1 MRLRISIF
9 SETEGGKTKP
19 IYLYVR
25 ISALFK
31 KPWKIC
37 VLLLQ
42 GSMAEILPF
51 ILIGFIAQFVDS
63 AIGMAFGTLTSTL
76 LLLVGIPPQ
85 TLSAT
90 VHTAEIF
97 GGGASAF
104 SHWRLGNIDRELL
117 KKLAIPALIGA
128 VIGTLLLTLF
138 NNETLKPWLGLYF
151 MMIGLMI
158 LMKAWRPDWIA
169 PVHIHR
175 RFLGFFGGLLD
186 AFGGA
191 GWGEFVSSGLIL
203 RGFEIRKSVGSMV
216 TVEFMV
222 SVVVTVVFVGT
233 VGITN
238 WPVIFALAAGAI
250 AAAPLGAWACK
261 VAPAK
266 PLKIVVGLTI
276 TLIGL
281 KTFASGLGI
290 LGH

>member
-1 MRLRISIF
+1 ML
-9 SETEGGKTKP
+9 
-19 IYLYVR
+19 
-25 ISALFK
+25 
-31 KPWKIC
+31 
-37 VLLLQ
+37 
-42 GSMAEILPF
+42 EIIPF

-76 LLLVGIPPQ
+76 LLLTGIPPQ

-97 GGGASAF
+97 GGSASAF
-104 SHWRLGNIDRELL
+104 SHWRMGNIDRELL
-117 KKLAIPALIGA
+117 KKLAVPALIGA

-138 NNETLKPWLGLYF
+138 SNEGLKPWLGLYF
-151 MMIGLMI
+151 TIIGLVI
-158 LMKAWRPDWIA
+158 LTKALKPDWIA

-175 RFLGFFGGLLD
+175 RVLGFFGGFLD

-191 GWGEFVSSGLIL
+191 GWGEFVSSGLVL
-203 RGFEIRKSVGSMV
+203 RGFEIRNAVGSMV

-238 WPVIFALAAGAI
+238 WPVIFAV

-266 PLKIVVGLTI
+266 PLKIIVGLTI
-276 TLIGL
+276 SIIGL
-281 KTFASGLGI
+281 KTFAAGLGI
-290 LGH
+290 FTH

>member
-1 MRLRISIF
+1 ML
-9 SETEGGKTKP
+9 E
-19 IYLYVR
+19 LV
-25 ISALFK
+25 
-31 KPWKIC
+31 
-37 VLLLQ
+37 
-42 GSMAEILPF
+42 PF

-76 LLLVGIPPQ
+76 LLLAGIPPQ

-97 GGGASAF
+97 GGSASSFA
-104 SHWRLGNIDRELL
+104 HWRMGNIDRELL

-128 VIGTLLLTLF
+128 ALGTLLLTLF
-138 NNETLKPWLGLYF
+138 DNESLKPWLGLYF
-151 MMIGLMI
+151 TVIGTVI
-158 LMKAWRPDWIA
+158 VTKAVRPDWIA

-175 RFLGFFGGLLD
+175 RILGFFGGFFD

-203 RGFEIRKSVGSMV
+203 RGFEIRKAVGSMV

-222 SVVVTVVFVGT
+222 SVMVAVVFAGT

-238 WPVIFALAAGAI
+238 WPVIFAVAAGAI

-266 PLKIVVGLTI
+266 PLKIAVGTTI

-281 KTFASGLGI
+281 KTLLAGLGI

>member
-1 MRLRISIF
+1 ML
-9 SETEGGKTKP
+9 
-19 IYLYVR
+19 
-25 ISALFK
+25 
-31 KPWKIC
+31 
-37 VLLLQ
+37 
-42 GSMAEILPF
+42 EILPF

-76 LLLVGIPPQ
+76 LLLAGIPPQ

-97 GGGASAF
+97 GGSASAF
-104 SHWRLGNIDRELL
+104 SHWRMGNIDRELL
-117 KKLAIPALIGA
+117 KKLAVPALIGA

-138 NNETLKPWLGLYF
+138 SNEGLKPWLGLYF
-151 MMIGLMI
+151 TIIGLVI
-158 LMKAWRPDWIA
+158 LTKAIKPGWIA
-169 PVHIHR
+169 PIHIHR
-175 RFLGFFGGLLD
+175 RVLGFFGGFLD

-191 GWGEFVSSGLIL
+191 GWGEFVSSGLVL

-238 WPVIFALAAGAI
+238 WPVIFAVAAGAI

-266 PLKIVVGLTI
+266 PLKIIVGLTI
-276 TLIGL
+276 SIIGL
-281 KTFASGLGI
+281 KTFAAGLGI
-290 LGH
+290 FTH